1 MSETVSEDLAMGVHT
16 RRSKVARQ
24 PLVIDGSARRLDA
37 PVRPASERRTLARE
51 EMDARAN
58 FGRRTAT
65 EEAEIFFGAA
75 AKRSPRKTAPAPEP
89 VPPRIAPFKLAM
101 IAGAVFAGLF
111 LLPSLF
117 AFAGRP
123 NAAVLDTVT
132 TGSLAASPLAI
143 ENVEATFVERS
154 GAPVLTLSGRIA
166 NTADH
171 DMLVPLLE
179 IVLQDDGGGRVLRGV
194 EVTTSRLKPGETVG
208 FASSV
213 LVPPEAGDRLA
224 LRFRSLEPS
233 Q

>member
-24 PLVIDGSARRLDA
+24 PLVIDGSARRVAA
-37 PVRPASERRTLARE
+37 PARSALERSIPPRE
-51 EMDARAN
+51 ETESRPN
-58 FGRRTAT
+58 FGRRTTT
-65 EEAEIFFGAA
+65 EEAQIFFEGAA
-75 AKRSPRKTAPAPEP
+75 RRSPRKVAPTPAP

-111 LLPSLF
+111 LLPSLL

-123 NAAVLDTVT
+123 NAAVLDPVM
-132 TGSLAASPLAI
+132 TGSLASGPLAI
-143 ENVEATFVERS
+143 ENVEASFVARS

-166 NTADH
+166 NKADRE
-171 DMLVPLLE
+171 MPVPPLE
-179 IVLQDDGGGRVLRGV
+179 VVLRNGDGGRVLRGV
-194 EVTTSRLKPGETVG
+194 RVATNRLKPGETIG

-213 LVPPEAGDRLA
+213 LVPPEAGETLA
-224 LRFRSLEPS
+224 LRFRPLEPS